1 MVFNITF
8 NNISFISWWSV
19 LLVEEIGV
27 TGETPTL
34 PQVTGKLYHE
44 CCIEYTSYE
53 WDELKTSRLADGVQ
67 GRISIN
73 FLIAS
78 IALNTDV
85 NWGKKCHIGN
95 KNKSATS

>member
-1 MVFNITF
+1 
-8 NNISFISWWSV
+8 
-19 LLVEEIGV
+19 
-27 TGETPTL
+27 
-34 PQVTGKLYHE
+34 
-44 CCIEYTSYE
+44 
-53 WDELKTSRLADGVQ
+53 LADGVQ

-95 KNKSATS
+95 KTSLQPVEITHISHRSTNARLNNNISEAMA